1 MSTESFDKDNDY
13 TLVRNTTYIATGNH
27 NRSIAHIFNFKSA
40 QVTTVAREWI
50 SGSAGNTI
58 HSQLD
63 VRNFSEIDGKDEIR
77 DMHKKLVSLG
87 GTPPAIDD
95 ILPQSAAKPK
105 TLTAG
110 LK

>member
-1 MSTESFDKDNDY
+1 MQ
-13 TLVRNTTYIATGNH
+13 NTTYISTNHH
-27 NRSIAHIFNFKSA
+27 NRSIARIFNFKAA
-40 QVTTVAREWI
+40 QVTTIAREWI

-63 VRNFSEIDGKDEIR
+63 VRNFSEIDSKDEIR
-77 DMHKKLVSLG
+77 EMHKKLVELG

-105 TLTAG
+105 VAALGA
-110 LK
+110 K

>member
-1 MSTESFDKDNDY
+1 MSSESFDKDNAY
-13 TLVRNTTYIATGNH
+13 TLVQNTTYISTNHH
-27 NRSIAHIFNFKSA
+27 NRSIARIFNFKAA
-40 QVTTVAREWI
+40 QVTTIAREWI

-63 VRNFSEIDGKDEIR
+63 VRNFSEIDSKDEIR
-77 DMHKKLVSLG
+77 EMHKKLVELG

-105 TLTAG
+105 VAALGA
-110 LK
+110 K